1 MDEMHQILMSALV
14 KLLEATGVEELV
26 VSDADMDEM
35 NERGMALRL
44 DLVEGDPSSMVLS
57 LGEGDFE
64 GDVKLTA
71 EDGTEMVLDV

>member
-35 NERGMALRL
+35 NERGMTLRL

-57 LGEGDFE
+57 VGEGDFD
-64 GDVKLTA
+64 GDIRVTT
-71 EDGTEMVLDV
+71 EDGEQVMFYG